1 MKQLKEEKWW
11 GKKEEREK
19 KNKNKTKVVLT
30 KSDIHIF

>member
-11 GKKEEREK
+11 DKKEEKEK

-30 KSDIHIF
+30 KSDIQIF